1 MPLMQ
6 PQPTPFDALNAAVE
20 KLGGQSATARLCE
33 VTQGAVWRWLNVN
46 HQLPAEMVLRVAA
59 ATGIP
64 KEWLRP
70 DIYPPDLPP
79 APTWNALDTGEGR
92 INTAATRQP
101 YANPRCNPRDNNASS
116 LPGATSDPTQTNR
129 PSGR

>member
-1 MPLMQ
+1 MQ
-6 PQPTPFDALNAAVE
+6 SQPTPFDALNAAVE

-33 VTQGAVWRWLNVN
+33 VTQGAVWRWLNIT
-46 HQLPAEMVLRVAA
+46 HKLPAEMVLRVAA
-59 ATGIP
+59 ATAIP

-79 APTWNALDTGEGR
+79 ALTWNALDT
-92 INTAATRQP
+92 AATRQT
-101 YANPRCNPRDNNASS
+101 YANPRCNARDNNASS

>member
-1 MPLMQ
+1 MQ
-6 PQPTPFDALNAAVE
+6 SQPTPFDALHAAVE

-46 HQLPAEMVLRVAA
+46 HQLPAEYVLRVEA

-70 DIYPPDLPP
+70 DIYPLDLQRAAP
-79 APTWNALDTGEGR
+79 PTWNALDTGEGR
-92 INTAATRQP
+92 INDAATRETYDSP
-101 YANPRCNPRDNNASS
+101 GCKPADNNASS
-116 LPGATSDPTQTNR
+116 LPPATGDPTQTNR